1 MRRVALF
8 LSAVAALGICLG
20 GCTRLESTYL
30 KKAGEAERL
39 SGELSALQQRHRSL
53 EEENRALKA
62 RVAELEGTVRGLG
75 EELSGTR
82 SERDHLRG
90 NLGFVTGERDR
101 LAADNRE
108 LDRTLKAKTDSLSQT
123 VVELRGKVS
132 DLERENGTLRQEI
145 AALKKAQEE
154 KVEKVGK
161 TYEGLMSKMQEEL
174 RQGQVTISELKGK
187 LTLNL
192 VDAILF
198 DTGKAE
204 VKPGG
209 IAVLRKIVSVLR
221 DEREKAIRIEGH
233 TDNVPVTGTLV
244 KTYPTNWELSAARA
258 INVTRYLQEQ
268 GIDPGI
274 LSAVAYGEH
283 KPVAGNS
290 TPEGKAKN
298 RRIEIILVPREP

>member
-1 MRRVALF
+1 MRRIALF
-8 LSAVAALGICLG
+8 LAVVAALGICLG
-20 GCTRLESTYL
+20 GCTRFESTYL
-30 KKAGEAERL
+30 KTVGEAERL
-39 SGELSALQQRHRSL
+39 SGELTALQQRHRSL
-53 EEENRALKA
+53 EEENRALQA
-62 RVAELEGTVRGLG
+62 RVAELEGRVSGLG

-82 SERDHLRG
+82 SERDHLKG

-108 LDRTLKAKTDSLSQT
+108 LDRTLSAKTDSLSKT
-123 VVELRGKVS
+123 IVDLRGKVA

-154 KVEKVGK
+154 KVEKVSR
-161 TYEGLMSKMQEEL
+161 TYEGLMSKMQDEI

-187 LTLNL
+187 LTLNM

-198 DTGKAE
+198 DIGKAE
-204 VKPGG
+204 VKPEG
-209 IAVLRKIVSVLR
+209 IAVLRKIVSILR

-233 TDNVPVTGTLV
+233 TDNVPIAGTLA

-268 GIDPGI
+268 GIDPGF

-283 KPVAGNS
+283 KPVADNS
-290 TPEGKAKN
+290 TPEGKARN